1 MNSFIQLIFFID
13 IFSKKL
19 SIWQEI
25 ADVVNRKY
33 KSNITSE
40 SIRIRVALNR
50 DKIREEIGLESQ
62 INVESNNKEIPN
74 NGINLNNFYM
84 VKTFLK

>member
-25 ADVVNRKY
+25 ADVVNRKH

-50 DKIREEIGLESQ
+50 DKIREEIGLDSQ
-62 INVESNNKEIPN
+62 INVESNNKVISN
-74 NGINLNNFYM
+74 NGIL
-84 VKTFLK
+84 